1 MSPPTN
7 PTATE
12 VLPSAPVAAQA
23 TPGRPVILYVAIA
36 LAALIAGGV
45 IVSWMISKGA
55 EPAANSNDGAR
66 TTEAAVSSTPRPAA
80 TKAPLDISGEW
91 RDQLGFVSQ
100 VNQQGDGFVMTSGG
114 KGCRG
119 EFVTAG
125 KGTISGDTF
134 ELEYTSNYSSG
145 RCAGKVSADG
155 LRMTSSCRD
164 SVCGPFTTS
173 SRRQ

>member
-1 MSPPTN
+1 
-7 PTATE
+7 
-12 VLPSAPVAAQA
+12 
-23 TPGRPVILYVAIA
+23 

-45 IVSWMISKGA
+45 IVGWMISKGA
-55 EPAANSNDGAR
+55 EPAANSNEAAR
-66 TTEAAVSSTPRPAA
+66 TTETVSSSTPLPAA